1 MEITQLL
8 LHPVRLRILHA
19 VLDGAPF
26 STSQLC
32 ERLPDVSTA
41 TLYRQVALLVDGGLL
56 EMDSEKSVRGAVE
69 RFYRLQPAKN
79 FMAPEAISAM
89 TKDDHR
95 RGFAAAIAALVGEFN
110 AYLDRDD
117 ANPLADSVSYRQFA
131 LWLSDEE
138 KHAFIGDVVFAI
150 RARASNAP
158 SPARTRHL
166 LSTILFPT
174 ESGQQTEGS
183 S

>member
-1 MEITQLL
+1 MDITELL

-19 VLDGAPF
+19 VLDGRPF

-32 ERLPDVSTA
+32 DRLPDISTA
-41 TLYRQVALLVDGGLL
+41 TLYRQVAMLVDGGLL
-56 EMDSEKSVRGAVE
+56 DIESETRVRGAVE
-69 RFYRLQPAKN
+69 RTYRLQPAKTS
-79 FMAPEAISAM
+79 MSPEAISAM

-131 LWLSDEE
+131 LWLSDAEKDALIEE
-138 KHAFIGDVVFAI
+138 IVTAI
-150 RARASNAP
+150 RARIANAP
-158 SPARTRHL
+158 SPERRRHL

-174 ESGQQTEGS
+174 ESG
-183 S
+183 